1 MSRVQT
7 SSILQKLRGCKNVA
21 TRTSLSPVSSS
32 FTEVPVDVQLDVLRS
47 ATEAAVTLRTSDN
60 LLDSLRS
67 TAAQNDCRLVV
78 TNGHFRW
85 FGAASFMHQLV
96 IARLTVQLARC
107 TYTVCPDAS
116 VQYRHD
122 NFRSHD
128 ISVWEEDAEIIKKN
142 MISGSDT
149 RIDGVKL
156 PPYTVVEV
164 ISPRSRQKD
173 EREVKRLCAVNGV
186 RYFWLTHPKDAWVE
200 IHELSRDAT
209 SKLIGTYYNS
219 NCTQKLLPF
228 DLEIDLQQI
237 FK

>member
-1 MSRVQT
+1 MCLV
-7 SSILQKLRGCKNVA
+7 
-21 TRTSLSPVSSS
+21 
-32 FTEVPVDVQLDVLRS
+32 
-47 ATEAAVTLRTSDN
+47 VTL
-60 LLDSLRS
+60 LLN
-67 TAAQNDCRLVV
+67 TAINVVTYNAQENTLQVACRLVV

-85 FGAASFMHQLV
+85 FGAASFMHRLV